1 MMAGTQPP
9 GLRLIVSGAGGLIGS
24 ALVSRLSAT
33 GHRILRLVRRQS
45 GPQEITWD
53 PASGTLDPEK
63 LEGADGV
70 IHLAG
75 ENIGKRWTR
84 ARRIRIRNSRVHGTR
99 LLSQT
104 LARLQR
110 PPRVLVSASAVG
122 IYGSRGD
129 EVLTET
135 SPPGDPT
142 DDFLVSVCLEWE
154 AATEAARDAGIRV
167 VQSRFGLALSPEGGA
182 LRKLLLPFRLGLG
195 GPVGSGAQWMSWISL
210 PDLTG
215 AILHLISTETLAGP
229 VNVSA
234 PEPVSNREF
243 TGTLSRVLRRP
254 AVLPVPAIGLRAVF
268 GGMAERTLLSS
279 ARVVPARL
287 IQSGYR
293 FDHPQI
299 EIALR
304 AMLVRPRSSSFRV

>member
-1 MMAGTQPP
+1 
-9 GLRLIVSGAGGLIGS
+9 
-24 ALVSRLSAT
+24 
-33 GHRILRLVRRQS
+33 
-45 GPQEITWD
+45 
-53 PASGTLDPEK
+53 
-63 LEGADGV
+63 
-70 IHLAG
+70 
-75 ENIGKRWTR
+75 
-84 ARRIRIRNSRVHGTR
+84 
-99 LLSQT
+99 
-104 LARLQR
+104 
-110 PPRVLVSASAVG
+110 
-122 IYGSRGD
+122 
-129 EVLTET
+129 
-135 SPPGDPT
+135 
-142 DDFLVSVCLEWE
+142 
-154 AATEAARDAGIRV
+154 
-167 VQSRFGLALSPEGGA
+167 
-182 LRKLLLPFRLGLG
+182 
-195 GPVGSGAQWMSWISL
+195 MSWISL

-268 GGMAERTLLSS
+268 GEMAERTLLSS